1 MRYYDTTSVIQL
13 PQKQSTKRL
22 YANVT
27 GNRQGQ
33 QKQKCKLSCRI
44 EIIHYR
50 FFHIIVENL
59 F

>member
-33 QKQKCKLSCRI
+33 QKQKCK
-44 EIIHYR
+44 
-50 FFHIIVENL
+50 
-59 F
+59 